1 VFHPYKHQ
9 RLAEL
14 GMDLNL
20 ARRSSSKLTKTGI
33 RPIRPDGILR
43 KLRRGLLHN
52 AHHRFR
58 VLAHRSGT
66 CSPVAGDL
74 LC

>member
-33 RPIRPDGILR
+33 RPIRPDGIIGIR
-43 KLRRGLLHN
+43 AGFAGLT
-52 AHHRFR
+52 R
-58 VLAHRSGT
+58 VPITYCAVVGSTAPLMGRWGSR
-66 CSPVAGDL
+66 
-74 LC
+74 